1 MLFDSHA
8 HYNDE
13 RFRED
18 LDEILS
24 SMKDN
29 NVGYIMNACSSVDE
43 FEDIKNIIEKYPFVY
58 GAAGVHPHE
67 TEKMTEK
74 DIERIEA
81 FSKHPKIKAIGEI
94 GLDYFYDNSPKEAQK
109 YWFARQVDLA
119 VKLDM
124 PVIIHDRDAHKD
136 TMDILKE
143 HDVKKVG
150 GAFHCYTGSAE
161 MVKDVLDMNMYIAFG
176 GSVTFKKAAKPI
188 EAARV
193 VPIDRIIIETDC
205 PYLTPEPHRGKRN
218 SSLYIHYVAEK
229 LAEIKGVS
237 VGEIIEKTAE
247 NAKKCFRIDERE

>member
-13 RFRED
+13 RFSED

-24 SMKDN
+24 SMKEN
-29 NVGYIMNACSSVDE
+29 NVGYIMNACSSTEE
-43 FEDIKNIIEKYPFVY
+43 FDDIKNIIEKYSFVY

-67 TEKMTEK
+67 AGEMSELSLEK
-74 DIERIEA
+74 IA
-81 FSKHPKIKAIGEI
+81 GFSKHPKIKAIGEI
-94 GLDYFYDNSPKEAQK
+94 GLDYFYDNSPREVQK

-119 VKLDM
+119 VELNM

-143 HDVKKVG
+143 HNVKTVG
-150 GAFHCYTGSAE
+150 GAFHCYTGSVE
-161 MVKDVLDMNMYIAFG
+161 MAKDVLDMNMYIAFG
-176 GSVTFKKAAKPI
+176 GSLTFKKAAKPI
-188 EAARV
+188 EVAKF
-193 VPIDRIIIETDC
+193 VPIERIIIETDC

-229 LAEIKGVS
+229 LAEVKGIS
-237 VGEIIEKTAE
+237 VEEVIEKTTE
-247 NAKKCFRIDERE
+247 NAMKCFNIEGK